1 MSLALWDPFRSTG
14 SFDRAIN
21 DVFGQNATRFIDTA
35 RRWQPA
41 ADLVSDEDGYTVRF
55 DVPGVSKDAIDINV
69 DDRVLTLS
77 GERTDTIENDDKKNV
92 YRRETFY
99 GKFSRAFRLPEDAD
113 VENVKAT
120 YVDGVLEV
128 RVPKSAQAQPRR
140 IEIGAAQ

>member
-1 MSLALWDPFRSTG
+1 M
-14 SFDRAIN
+14 
-21 DVFGQNATRFIDTA
+21 DTT

-41 ADLVSDEDGYTVRF
+41 ADLVSDEGGYTIRF

-69 DDRVLTLS
+69 DDRVLTVS
-77 GERTDTIENDDKKNV
+77 GERTDTTENDEKKNV

-99 GKFSRAFRLPEDAD
+99 GRFSRAFRLPEDAD
-113 VENVKAT
+113 VENVKAS

-140 IEIGAAQ
+140 IEIGTA

>member
-1 MSLALWDPFRSTG
+1 MSLALWDPFRASG
-14 SFDRAIN
+14 SFDRALS
-21 DVFGQNATRFIDTA
+21 DVFGQDAARFMDTT

-41 ADLVSDEDGYTVRF
+41 ADLVSDEGGYTIRF

-69 DDRVLTLS
+69 DDRVLTVS
-77 GERTDTIENDDKKNV
+77 GERTDTMENDEKKNV

-99 GKFSRAFRLPEDAD
+99 GRFSRAFRLPEDAD
-113 VENVKAT
+113 VENVKAS

-140 IEIGAAQ
+140 IEIGTA

>member
-1 MSLALWDPFRSTG
+1 MSLALWDPFRSSD
-14 SFDRAIN
+14 SFDRALN
-21 DVFGQNATRFIDTA
+21 SVFGPQTSRFLDET

-41 ADLVSDEDGYTVRF
+41 ADLVADDDGYTIRF
-55 DVPGVSKDAIDINV
+55 DVPGVAKDAIDINI
-69 DDRVLTLS
+69 DDRVLTVS
-77 GERTDTIENDDKKNV
+77 GERSDTVEDDEKKNV

-113 VENVKAT
+113 VENVSAS

-140 IEIGAAQ
+140 VEIAAA

>member
-1 MSLALWDPFRSTG
+1 MSLALWDPFRASG
-14 SFDRAIN
+14 SLDRALS
-21 DVFGQNATRFIDTA
+21 DVFGQDAARFMDTT

-41 ADLVSDEDGYTVRF
+41 ADLVSDEGGYTIRF

-69 DDRVLTLS
+69 DDRVLTVS
-77 GERTDTIENDDKKNV
+77 GERTDTTENDEKKNV

-99 GKFSRAFRLPEDAD
+99 GRFSRAFRLPEDAD
-113 VENVKAT
+113 VENVKAS

-140 IEIGAAQ
+140 IEIGTA